1 MFSESL
7 SGPDTMIRR
16 IIRPGRCIILV
27 IRGRRRRRGA
37 ASAEQSP
44 TRNLH
49 QPSNDMMSL
58 EGFIRSAN
66 LTPAPSPSCQA
77 RLLKAQN

>member
-49 QPSNDMMSL
+49 QPSSDMMSL
-58 EGFIRSAN
+58 EGFIIESSVP
-66 LTPAPSPSCQA
+66 T
-77 RLLKAQN
+77 